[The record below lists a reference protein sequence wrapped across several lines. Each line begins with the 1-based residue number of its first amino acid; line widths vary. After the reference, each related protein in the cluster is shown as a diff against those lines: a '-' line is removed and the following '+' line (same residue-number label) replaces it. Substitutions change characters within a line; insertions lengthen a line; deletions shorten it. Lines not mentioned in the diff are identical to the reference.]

1 MQEVEQR
8 RSSCREPVEVR
19 TIKLKIREEPMNKP
33 NLYSLFLTIGLLLFN
48 SNLHA
53 EIKSE
58 IIKYEVAGQPFEG
71 TLSYDDSI
79 KGKRP
84 GVLVVHEWWGHNAYA
99 KKRAEM
105 LAKLGYTAFALDMYG
120 AGKVADHP
128 EDAKKFMEATLAD
141 TKVAEARFNV
151 ALKLLKDQPTVETS
165 KIAAIGYCFGGGM
178 VLHMA
183 KVNSDLAGVVS
194 YHGALGISA
203 NTKPVSTLVKTKI
216 MVFNGADDPFVKK
229 EQIDAFKQD
238 MKAIGADYEFIDYP
252 GVTHGFTNPEADTFA
267 LKFDMP
273 LKYNEKADKDS
284 WEKTQGF
291 FKKIFK

>member
-1 MQEVEQR
+1 
-8 RSSCREPVEVR
+8 
-19 TIKLKIREEPMNKP
+19 MNRISRLVP
-33 NLYSLFLTIGLLLFN
+33 LIFLAIMAYGLPTQ
-48 SNLHA
+48 A
-53 EIKSE
+53 EIKSTT
-58 IIKYEVAGQPFEG
+58 IKYEVSGQPFEG
-71 TLSYDDSI
+71 TLSVDDSI

-141 TKVAEARFNV
+141 MKVAEARFN
-151 ALKLLKDQPTVETS
+151 AAFKLIQLQPTVYAS

-183 KVNSDLAGVVS
+183 KVNPELAGVVS

-203 NTKPVSTLVKTKI
+203 NTNAVATPVKTKI
-216 MVFNGADDPFVKK
+216 FVFNGADDPFITKD
-229 EQIDAFKQD
+229 QIAAFKQD
-238 MKAIGADYEFIDYP
+238 MTTIGADYEFIDYP
-252 GVTHGFTNPEADTFA
+252 GVKHGFTNPEAETFA
-267 LKFDMP
+267 KKFDMP
-273 LKYNEKADKDS
+273 LKYDEKADKDS

-291 FKKIFK
+291 FKKIF

>member
-1 MQEVEQR
+1 MIK
-8 RSSCREPVEVR
+8 CR
-19 TIKLKIREEPMNKP
+19 KLAELSTLI
-33 NLYSLFLTIGLLLFN
+33 LLLTCFVAQ
-48 SNLHA
+48 A

-58 IIKYEVAGQPFEG
+58 AINYEVAGQPFQG

-120 AGKVADHP
+120 KGKVADHP

-141 TKVAEARFNV
+141 MKVAEARFNA
-151 ALKLLKDQPTVETS
+151 ALKLLKEQPTVEAS

-183 KVNSDLAGVVS
+183 KVNPELAGVVS

-203 NTKPVSTLVKTKI
+203 NTKPVSTPVKTKI
-216 MVFNGADDPFVKK
+216 LVFNGADDPFVTK
-229 EQIDAFKQD
+229 EQIEAFKQD
-238 MKAIGADYEFIDYP
+238 MKAIGSDYEFISLP
-252 GVTHGFTNPEADTFA
+252 GAKHGFSNPEADNFA
-267 LKFDMP
+267 LKFGMP
-273 LKYNEKADKDS
+273 LKYDVKADKES
-284 WEKTQGF
+284 WEKSQTF

>member
-1 MQEVEQR
+1 MR
-8 RSSCREPVEVR
+8 
-19 TIKLKIREEPMNKP
+19 KLISYP
-33 NLYSLFLTIGLLLFN
+33 SLLVMLILLFN
-48 SNLHA
+48 TSLHA

-58 IIKYEVAGQPFEG
+58 TVKYEVAGQPFQG
-71 TLSYDDSI
+71 TLSYDYSI

-99 KKRAEM
+99 QKRAEL

-128 EDAKKFMEATLAD
+128 DDAKKFMEATLAD
-141 TKVAEARFNV
+141 MKVAEARFNA
-151 ALKLLKDQPTVETS
+151 ALKLLKEHPTVEAS

-183 KVNSDLAGVVS
+183 KVNPELVGVVS

-203 NTKPVSTLVKTKI
+203 NTKPVSTPVKTNI
-216 MVFNGADDPFVKK
+216 LVFNGTDDPFITK
-229 EQIDAFKQD
+229 EQIEAFKQD
-238 MKAIGADYEFIDYP
+238 MIAIGADYEFIDYP
-252 GVTHGFTNPEADTFA
+252 GVKHGFTNPEADGFA
-267 LKFDMP
+267 LKFSMP
-273 LKYNEKADKDS
+273 LKYDEKADKDS
-284 WEKTQGF
+284 WEKTQAF

>member
-1 MQEVEQR
+1 MSKLINC
-8 RSSCREPVEVR
+8 SSVLV
-19 TIKLKIREEPMNKP
+19 TLV
-33 NLYSLFLTIGLLLFN
+33 LFFN
-48 SNLHA
+48 SSLHA

-58 IIKYEVAGQPFEG
+58 TIKYDIAGQPFEG

-120 AGKVADHP
+120 AGKVASHP
-128 EDAKKFMEATLAD
+128 DDAKKFMEAATAD
-141 TKVAEARFNV
+141 MKIAEARFNA
-151 ALKLLKDQPTVETS
+151 ALKLLQQQPTVEAN

-183 KVNSDLAGVVS
+183 KVNPELAGVVS
-194 YHGALGISA
+194 YHGALGLSA
-203 NTKPVSTLVKTKI
+203 NTKAVATPIKTK
-216 MVFNGADDPFVKK
+216 MLVFNGADDPFVTQEQVATFK
-229 EQIDAFKQD
+229 ED
-238 MKAIGADYEFIDYP
+238 MKTNGADYEFINYP
-252 GVTHGFTNPEADTFA
+252 GVKHSFTNPDATDFG
-267 LKFDMP
+267 KRFNMP
-273 LKYNEKADKDS
+273 LVYDEKADKDS

-291 FKKIFK
+291 FKKLFVK

>member
-1 MQEVEQR
+1 MRKQFKYFVF
-8 RSSCREPVEVR
+8 
-19 TIKLKIREEPMNKP
+19 
-33 NLYSLFLTIGLLLFN
+33 FLLAVFIQTVN
-48 SNLHA
+48 A

-58 IIKYEVAGQPFEG
+58 TIKYEVAGQPFEG

-128 EDAKKFMEATLAD
+128 EDAKKFLEATLAD
-141 TKVAEARFNV
+141 MKVAAARFNA
-151 ALKLLKDQPTVETS
+151 ALKLLQLQPTVYAS

-183 KVNSDLAGVVS
+183 KVNPELAGVVS

-203 NTKPVSTLVKTKI
+203 DTKPTTTPVKTKI
-216 MVFNGADDPFVKK
+216 LVFNGADDPFVTK
-229 EQIDAFKQD
+229 EQVDAFKQD
-238 MKAIGADYEFIDYP
+238 MKAIGADYEFINYP
-252 GVTHGFTNPEADTFA
+252 GVKHSFTNPDANDFG
-267 LKFDMP
+267 KRFNMP
-273 LKYNEKADKDS
+273 LVYDEKADKDS
-284 WEKTQGF
+284 WEKTQAF

>member
-1 MQEVEQR
+1 M
-8 RSSCREPVEVR
+8 P
-19 TIKLKIREEPMNKP
+19 KLTRFSYLVYAVLWGISFKAI
-33 NLYSLFLTIGLLLFN
+33 
-48 SNLHA
+48 A

-58 IIKYEVAGQPFEG
+58 TIKYEVGGQPFEG
-71 TLSYDDSI
+71 TLSFDDSI

-99 KKRAEM
+99 NLRAEM

-141 TKVAEARFNV
+141 MKVAETRFNA
-151 ALKLLKDQPTVETS
+151 ALLLLKEQPTVEAS
-165 KIAAIGYCFGGGM
+165 KIVAIGYCFGGGM

-183 KVNSDLAGVVS
+183 KVNPELAGVVS

-203 NTKPVSTLVKTKI
+203 NIRPVSTPVKTKI
-216 MVFNGADDPFVKK
+216 LVFNGADDPFVTK

-238 MKAIGADYEFIDYP
+238 MKSIGADYEFINYP
-252 GVTHGFTNPEADTFA
+252 GVKHGFTNPEADTFA
-267 LKFDMP
+267 LKFGMP
-273 LKYNEKADKDS
+273 LMYDEKADKDS

-291 FKKIFK
+291 FKNIFK

>member
-1 MQEVEQR
+1 MSQ
-8 RSSCREPVEVR
+8 
-19 TIKLKIREEPMNKP
+19 
-33 NLYSLFLTIGLLLFN
+33 LFKYFAFLLLVICIQAAN
-48 SNLHA
+48 A
-53 EIKSE
+53 QIKSE
-58 IIKYEVAGQPFEG
+58 TIKYDIAGQLFEG

-141 TKVAEARFNV
+141 MKVAEARFNV

-165 KIAAIGYCFGGGM
+165 KIAAIGYCFGGSM

-183 KVNSDLAGVVS
+183 KVNPDLAGVIS

-203 NTKPVSTLVKTKI
+203 NTKPVATPVKTKI

-238 MKAIGADYEFIDYP
+238 MKTVGADYEFIDYP
-252 GVTHGFTNPEADTFA
+252 GVKHSFTNPEADAFGK
-267 LKFDMP
+267 KFNMP
-273 LKYNEKADKDS
+273 LVYDEKADKDS
-284 WEKTQGF
+284 WEKTQAF

>member
-1 MQEVEQR
+1 MR
-8 RSSCREPVEVR
+8 KLIRCSSLMV
-19 TIKLKIREEPMNKP
+19 TLI
-33 NLYSLFLTIGLLLFN
+33 LLFAT
-48 SNLHA
+48 SLHA

-58 IIKYEVAGQPFEG
+58 TIKYEVGGQPFEG
-71 TLSYDDSI
+71 TLSFDDSI

-128 EDAKKFMEATLAD
+128 EDAKKFMEATLVD
-141 TKVAEARFNV
+141 MKVAEARFNA
-151 ALKLLKDQPTVETS
+151 ALKLLKEQPTVEAD

-183 KVNSDLAGVVS
+183 KVNPELTGVVS

-203 NTKPVSTLVKTKI
+203 NTKPVSTPVKTKI
-216 MVFNGADDPFVKK
+216 LVFNGADDPFITK
-229 EQIDAFKQD
+229 EQINAFKQD
-238 MKAIGADYEFIDYP
+238 MKAIGADYEFINYP
-252 GVTHGFTNPEADTFA
+252 GVKHGFTNPEADTFA
-267 LKFDMP
+267 LKIDMP
-273 LKYNEKADKDS
+273 LKYDEKADKDS

-291 FKKIFK
+291 FKKLFVK

>member
-1 MQEVEQR
+1 MIAFMLNGNTA
-8 RSSCREPVEVR
+8 C
-19 TIKLKIREEPMNKP
+19 
-33 NLYSLFLTIGLLLFN
+33 
-48 SNLHA
+48 A

-58 IIKYEVAGQPFEG
+58 TIKYEVAGQPFEG
-71 TLSYDDSI
+71 TLSVDDSI

-120 AGKVADHP
+120 AGKVASHP

-141 TKVAEARFNV
+141 MKVAEARFNA
-151 ALKLLKDQPTVETS
+151 ALKLLKEQPTVES
-165 KIAAIGYCFGGGM
+165 NKIAAIGYCFGGGM

-183 KVNSDLAGVVS
+183 KVNPELVGVVS

-203 NTKPVSTLVKTKI
+203 NTKPVSTPVKTKI
-216 MVFNGADDPFVKK
+216 LVFNGADDPFIAK

-252 GVTHGFTNPEADTFA
+252 GVKHGFTNPEADTFA

-273 LKYNEKADKDS
+273 LKHDEKADKDS
-284 WEKTQGF
+284 WEKTQAF